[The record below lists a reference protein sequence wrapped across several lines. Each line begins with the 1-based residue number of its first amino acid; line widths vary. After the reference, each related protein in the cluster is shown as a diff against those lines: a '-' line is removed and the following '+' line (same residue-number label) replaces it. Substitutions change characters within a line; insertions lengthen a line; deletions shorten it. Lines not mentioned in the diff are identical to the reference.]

1 MALDISSYSAITKLV
16 DAYSTNET
24 EKLVTPVTKKQTR
37 SKDISTGYTDLSKKL
52 DTLKSELVGLKQ
64 TGSDSVFAT
73 RAATSS
79 DTKFVTA
86 TATSAASTSS
96 FELRIDQLAKSD
108 IAVSPEAVSAT
119 ANAITGTHSFTIKTG
134 DGTTGEYTGN
144 IDVDFTASET
154 NKTVM
159 EKIRDAI
166 NFDKAIVTSAAKV
179 AATAY
184 AGGASSFKINLNGSE
199 QTISLTGGGT
209 YGQLVDEAIAQI
221 TANAS
226 LGGIAAEKVVDS
238 PTPGDVELKLTVS
251 DSSKY
256 ISI

>member
-1 MALDISSYSAITKLV
+1 MSLDISSYSAITKLV

-52 DTLKSELVGLKQ
+52 DTLKTELVGLKQ

-108 IAVSPEAVSAT
+108 IAFSP
-119 ANAITGTHSFTIKTG
+119 
-134 DGTTGEYTGN
+134 
-144 IDVDFTASET
+144 
-154 NKTVM
+154 
-159 EKIRDAI
+159 
-166 NFDKAIVTSAAKV
+166 
-179 AATAY
+179 
-184 AGGASSFKINLNGSE
+184 
-199 QTISLTGGGT
+199 
-209 YGQLVDEAIAQI
+209 
-221 TANAS
+221 
-226 LGGIAAEKVVDS
+226 
-238 PTPGDVELKLTVS
+238 
-251 DSSKY
+251 
-256 ISI
+256 